1 MTAAKKPTI
10 TRRRT
15 GWFCWTCADTIATSW
30 AGMQRHIDTEH
41 GGGRIETGPDRPK
54 EARESCE

>member
-1 MTAAKKPTI
+1 MTDAARKPTI

-54 EARESCE
+54 DNP